1 MSRTHLYRGGRSSRR
16 PLFSVIVGSA
26 WCGAALA
33 AIVAAMP
40 AVANVAPSA
49 GAVADERFAF
59 VLAVGGVLAGLM
71 IVVREQLAGRTLL
84 RGARVGGAAVLALA
98 ATVGALD
105 VSRQSL
111 RPGGVADLNAA
122 EVAAPVVGDRG
133 ATRRRLAW
141 SAAGLVGALVVVAA
155 GTAALRSRELST

>member
-1 MSRTHLYRGGRSSRR
+1 
-16 PLFSVIVGSA
+16 
-26 WCGAALA
+26 
-33 AIVAAMP
+33 
-40 AVANVAPSA
+40 
-49 GAVADERFAF
+49 
-59 VLAVGGVLAGLM
+59 VLAGLM
-71 IVVREQLAGRTLL
+71 IVVRELLAGRTLL

-98 ATVGALD
+98 AMVGALD

-155 GTAALRSRELST
+155 GTAALRSREQST